1 MTRHLP
7 TVTDLLALST
17 DSTATQVLA
26 AVCPVAPGNAQQYI
40 DEIMGY
46 VLWGVLIMFSVGVII
61 GIGAI
66 VAGRIF
72 SMPHASKAGVVSIVV
87 MFAAGIG
94 YLVLPGMVDGFM
106 GDGCVAATLPGLV
119 TVPVA

>member
-7 TVTDLLALST
+7 TLTDLATGST
-17 DSTATQVLA
+17 DSAATQLLA

-106 GDGCVAATLPGLV
+106 GDGCVAATLPGLGG
-119 TVPVA
+119 PLA